1 LQTSEKLIQ
10 QAIDEGW
17 INSLAFYYFLKKRVV
32 NSTIYGSRLKTVV
45 EKTGSSYRT
54 CKKHLNILYKKG
66 LIVKHGGNFTL
77 IAQRKAAQCKHLC
90 TFKFTEEATL
100 KEVKALL
107 YAKIVEMKCRQQRY
121 VYQIKADQRLRGI
134 NHGEKPSETV
144 QFSDS
149 TLSNY
154 LGLSRGT
161 VQSIKKFW
169 RSQGIFAL
177 VTPKPEFVCFVGVN
191 ICDIPGMFTYRG
203 RLYKAH
209 ATRYIPLWYPI
220 TA

>member
-1 LQTSEKLIQ
+1 LQTSEKLIR

-17 INSLAFYYFLKKRVV
+17 MNSLAFYYLLKKRVV

-66 LIVKHGGNFTL
+66 LIVKHGGNF
-77 IAQRKAAQCKHLC
+77 
-90 TFKFTEEATL
+90 
-100 KEVKALL
+100 
-107 YAKIVEMKCRQQRY
+107 
-121 VYQIKADQRLRGI
+121 
-134 NHGEKPSETV
+134 
-144 QFSDS
+144 
-149 TLSNY
+149 
-154 LGLSRGT
+154 
-161 VQSIKKFW
+161 
-169 RSQGIFAL
+169 

-191 ICDIPGMFTYRG
+191 ICDIPGMFTYQG

-209 ATRYIPLWYPI
+209 ATRYIPLRYPI